1 MAQLDLT
8 TYLSQVF
15 WLLILLSS
23 FYVVAFNIFLPKIV
37 TIFKTRNKIIDIL
50 REQVSNQDANN
61 SETFIAKTLSVYT
74 NLLTSLSK
82 QNNKNINLLKQALL
96 SNYQHTFFT
105 ENVYNSYIVKKNN

>member
-1 MAQLDLT
+1 MVHIILCK
-8 TYLSQVF
+8 
-15 WLLILLSS
+15 LLIKYTVNKWLSGGLH
-23 FYVVAFNIFLPKIV
+23 FIQTKG
-37 TIFKTRNKIIDIL
+37 KTRNKIIDIL
-50 REQVSNQDANN
+50 REQVSNQDVNN

-82 QNNKNINLLKQALL
+82 QNNKNINLLKQSLL